1 MVHGLRF
8 RIAGW
13 RGGGGDWLLFRFLGF
28 RTGERR
34 RLAAGS
40 LRARGLRRAGS
51 WLPVESPAASTALST
66 IWGCGAGLEGGDGRT
81 GQGILR
87 RGANC
92 IAHEGVFNW
101 GIRLY

>member
-13 RGGGGDWLLFRFLGF
+13 RGGGGDWLLFCFLGF

-40 LRARGLRRAGS
+40 LRARGLRRAG
-51 WLPVESPAASTALST
+51 P
-66 IWGCGAGLEGGDGRT
+66 GCQWSLQLHQLLCLLFGGV
-81 GQGILR
+81 GQGWR
-87 RGANC
+87 AGTDGQARGYYVEALT
-92 IAHEGVFNW
+92 V
-101 GIRLY
+101 